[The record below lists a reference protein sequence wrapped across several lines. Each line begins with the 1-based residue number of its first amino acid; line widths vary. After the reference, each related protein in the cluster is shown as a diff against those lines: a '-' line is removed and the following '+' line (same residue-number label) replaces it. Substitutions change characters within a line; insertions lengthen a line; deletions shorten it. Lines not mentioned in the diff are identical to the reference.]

1 MKNTH
6 YLSSLLLAAGI
17 FGLASQA
24 QAAVSVTHTG
34 DTVVAPGGQFKP
46 EVSISFDAPYEMVH
60 MNLALDYDPSKLVL
74 NFAGSLINFGGVD
87 YSYGNFIAALAAEKL
102 ATSGDFDFI
111 ESNVA
116 GQFALDAGYLLFGSY
131 TLTGSIVLKP
141 VFDMSPGFASG
152 SSTVTISK
160 LQFDDVNF
168 NSDVLADSSQPLDY
182 PPIDMTVTAVPE
194 PETWLMMLGGL
205 GLLAIRRIG
214 QRA

>member
-17 FGLASQA
+17 IGLASQS

-34 DTVVAPGGQFKP
+34 DTVITPGGQFKP
-46 EVSISFDAPYEMVH
+46 EISIVFDAPYEMLG
-60 MNLALDYDPSKLVL
+60 MNLVIDYDPLKLALDIY
-74 NFAGSLINFGGVD
+74 GSHVIFGGVD
-87 YSYGNFIAALAAEKL
+87 YTYGDFIAVLAKEKTDT
-102 ATSGDFDFI
+102 AGDFYF
-111 ESNVA
+111 EVLTVE
-116 GQFALDAGYLLFGSY
+116 GQYALDAVYRQLGSS
-131 TLTGSIVLKP
+131 TLTGSIILKP
-141 VFDMSPGFASG
+141 VFESKPGFASG

-160 LQFDDVNF
+160 LQFDDANF
-168 NSDVLADSSQPLDY
+168 NSDVLADSSKPSDY